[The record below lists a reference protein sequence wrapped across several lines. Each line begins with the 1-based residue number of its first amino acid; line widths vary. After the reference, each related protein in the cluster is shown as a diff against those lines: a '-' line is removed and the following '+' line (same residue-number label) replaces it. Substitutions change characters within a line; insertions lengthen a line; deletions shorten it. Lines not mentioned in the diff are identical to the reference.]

1 MDIPTC
7 NYKYLDNEFYVKS
20 IKNDNY
26 IPYVFGFVISI
37 SGIGLLISIYNAN
50 LEYKQDMSNKIKLVL
65 YIILILIFLGLLGY
79 SGYEI
84 GVYNTKDLRI
94 KYSADELMIPCYSKY
109 TKKIIGMPVSELIL
123 QEEAGLSSYSYND
136 TLKNSVSSDQLNP
149 SENRTRT
156 VTTPYNTR
164 TSNSSSTTTGN
175 ATPGSTTLNST
186 ANSTANL
193 SNRVTITN
201 NSAPPTST
209 INRTNV
215 QQATQNST
223 GTTDERI
230 VGTVQ
235 DGGSLIVRGP

>member
-50 LEYKQDMSNKIKLVL
+50 LEYKQEMSNKIKFVL
-65 YIILILIFLGLLGY
+65 YIILILVFLGLLGY

-84 GVYNTKDLRI
+84 GAYNTKDLTI
-94 KYSADELMIPCYSKY
+94 TYSADELMKPCYSKY
-109 TKKIIGMPVSELIL
+109 TKKIIGIPVSGMIL
-123 QEEAGLSSYSYND
+123 QEAGLKSYSYND
-136 TLKNSVSSDQLNP
+136 TLKNSVSSDQINP
-149 SENRTRT
+149 SESRTRT
-156 VTTPYNTR
+156 VTTPYNIR
-164 TSNSSSTTTGN
+164 TSNSSSTTTGY

-193 SNRVTITN
+193 GNRVTITN

-209 INRTNV
+209 IGTTNV

-223 GTTDERI
+223 GTIDERI
-230 VGTVQ
+230 IGNVQ
-235 DGGSLIVRGP
+235 DGDSLIARGP

>member
-1 MDIPTC
+1 MEIPTC

-26 IPYVFGFVISI
+26 VPYVFGFVISI

-50 LEYKQDMSNKIKLVL
+50 LEYKQEISNKIKLVL

-84 GVYNTKDLRI
+84 GIYNTKDLT
-94 KYSADELMIPCYSKY
+94 KTYSADELIRPCYSKH
-109 TKKIIGMPVSELIL
+109 TKKIYGLRVAGFIL
-123 QEEAGLSSYSYND
+123 QEEGLSSYSNND
-136 TLKNSVSSDQLNP
+136 TLNNSVSSNQLNP
-149 SENRTRT
+149 SEGRTRT

-164 TSNSSSTTTGN
+164 TSNANSTTTGN

-186 ANSTANL
+186 ANSNANL
-193 SNRVTITN
+193 GNRTTFTN

-209 INRTNV
+209 IGTTNV

-223 GTTDERI
+223 GTTDQRI
-230 VGTVQ
+230 IGGIE
-235 DGGSLIVRGP
+235 DGGSLIARGP